1 MQETADYV
9 QEIIDVLGDMN
20 FAIYEVSLQSGEVTV
35 VRATERIVKE
45 TKGRG
50 FMWEDL
56 FRRGIGYIVLE
67 YRDAF
72 REKFSLEAMRKAKE
86 NGEKKENV
94 CLPSAASGS
103 MALYRCDGVF

>member
-1 MQETADYV
+1 MGEDTDMQETADYV

-35 VRATERIVKE
+35 VRATERIVKG

-56 FRRGIGYIVLE
+56 FRRGIGYIVL
-67 YRDAF
+67 
-72 REKFSLEAMRKAKE
+72 
-86 NGEKKENV
+86 
-94 CLPSAASGS
+94 
-103 MALYRCDGVF
+103 